1 MAKTFGQMVSE
12 AEADVPGISPEEA
25 ARRRQDDPRTVV
37 IDVRDL
43 ANRKASGMVA
53 GALPISSGT
62 LPIAADTE
70 VPEDWRDPRL
80 QDRSTPVI
88 TVCDLGPMS
97 AIAGKTLKDMGFE
110 NVSFIAGGTE
120 AWKAA
125 GLPTEPPADA

>member
-1 MAKTFGQMVSE
+1 MTKTFGQMVAE
-12 AEADVPGISPEEA
+12 AEAEVRGIDAAE
-25 ARRRQDDPRTVV
+25 ARRRMQEDPSTLIV
-37 IDVRDL
+37 DVRDL
-43 ANRKASGMVA
+43 ADRRASGMVE
-53 GALPISSGT
+53 GAIAISSGT

-97 AIAGKTLKDMGFE
+97 AISAKTLKDMGFE
-110 NVSFIAGGTE
+110 NVAYLQGGTE

-125 GLPTEPPADA
+125 GLPTTLPTDG